1 MRSSEHPEAWTAL
14 RVRASWSSVLLA
26 VIVGVAVYL
35 ARDLFITASQP
46 LGWVAAAAALAL
58 VISPVVE
65 VPARLIPRPLAVI
78 LTMIIGAAIIGS
90 IGAGLIVEIRGQLSL
105 LGEELPAAAAELERE
120 GGDDGILSEVRF
132 ASLVDDL
139 VGQTSVR
146 LSPEPTVEDAAGTA
160 PAFFLSAVL
169 TIFFL
174 LWAQRMF
181 DGFQRQISDEERRD
195 RIARIIAAAVRLTQR
210 YLMGAVPL
218 ALVLG
223 VLAGSAAWIAGLPT
237 PLVLGVVMAVA
248 ALVPYVGV
256 LFGGLPIIILAAAL
270 EPLSTTILLVGALI
284 ALQAASTLVT
294 RSVVETRSF
303 RLDRPSSWWPP
314 WSAPTCTGS
323 AAHSWPPLPA
333 SWRWPWSRPTG
344 ATSSRRHSD
353 GRPTAGSRQPTDRS
367 PAVRGAVE
375 RLVGGG

>member
-1 MRSSEHPEAWTAL
+1 
-14 RVRASWSSVLLA
+14 VV
-26 VIVGVAVYL
+26 VVYL
-35 ARDLFITASQP
+35 TRELFVAATQP

-65 VPARLIPRPLAVI
+65 VPARLMPRFLAVM
-78 LTMIIGAAIIGS
+78 LTLVIGALIIGS

-132 ASLVDDL
+132 AALVDDL
-139 VGQTSVR
+139 VDQTSDR
-146 LSPEPTVEDAAGTA
+146 LSPAPTVEDAAGTL

-181 DGFQRQISDEERRD
+181 EALQRQISDEERRD
-195 RIARIIAAAVRLTQR
+195 RMARIIAAAVHLTQR
-210 YLMGAVPL
+210 YLIGAVPL
-218 ALVLG
+218 AVGLG
-223 VLAGSAAWIAGLPT
+223 VLAGAAASIAGLPT

-270 EPLSTTILLVGALI
+270 EPFPTTLLLVAALI
-284 ALQAASTLVT
+284 ALQAASTMVT
-294 RSVVETRSF
+294 RTVIEARSF
-303 RLDRPSSWWPP
+303 RVGPAIIVVAALI
-314 WSAPTCTGS
+314 GS
-323 AAHSWPPLPA
+323 DVYGIG
-333 SWRWPWSRPTG
+333 G
-344 ATSSRRHSD
+344 AFVATVAGVVVMALIEANRRD
-353 GRPTAGSRQPTDRS
+353 ERS
-367 PAVRGAVE
+367 PAEDRPADRRCAG
-375 RLVGGG
+375 

>member
-1 MRSSEHPEAWTAL
+1 MRSSEQPEAWTAL
-14 RVRASWSSVLLA
+14 RVRASGSSVLLA
-26 VIVGVAVYL
+26 VIALVAVYL
-35 ARDLFITASQP
+35 TRELFVAASQP
-46 LGWVAAAAALAL
+46 LGWIAAAAALAL

-78 LTMIIGAAIIGS
+78 LTLIIGAMIIGS

-139 VGQTSVR
+139 VDQTSGR

-174 LWAQRMF
+174 LWARRMF
-181 DGFQRQISDEERRD
+181 DAFQRQISDEERRD
-195 RIARIIAAAVRLTQR
+195 RMARTISAGVRLAQR
-210 YLMGAVPL
+210 YLIGAVPL
-218 ALVLG
+218 AVGLG
-223 VLAGSAAWIAGLPT
+223 VLAGSVAWIAGLPT

-270 EPLSTTILLVGALI
+270 ETLSTTLLLVGTLV
-284 ALQAASTLVT
+284 ALQVASTVVT
-294 RSVVETRSF
+294 RTVVETRSF
-303 RLDRPSSWWPP
+303 RVGP
-314 WSAPTCTGS
+314 AVIVVAAMVGS
-323 AAHSWPPLPA
+323 DVYGIGGAFVATVAGVVAMALIEANRHDEGSPA
-333 SWRWPWSRPTG
+333 L
-344 ATSSRRHSD
+344 RRL
-353 GRPTAGSRQPTDRS
+353 AGSRVAATD
-367 PAVRGAVE
+367 
-375 RLVGGG
+375 

>member
-1 MRSSEHPEAWTAL
+1 MRSSEQPEAWTAL

-26 VIVGVAVYL
+26 AIAGIAVYL
-35 ARDLFITASQP
+35 TRDLFITASQP

-65 VPARLIPRPLAVI
+65 VPARWIPRPLAVI
-78 LTMIIGAAIIGS
+78 LTMIIGAVIIGS
-90 IGAGLIVEIRGQLSL
+90 VGAGLIVEIRGQLSM

-120 GGDDGILSEVRF
+120 GGDDGILAEVRF

-139 VGQTSVR
+139 VGQTSSR

-174 LWAQRMF
+174 LWAQRVF

-195 RIARIIAAAVRLTQR
+195 RIARVIAAGVRLAQR

-218 ALVLG
+218 AVILG

-270 EPLSTTILLVGALI
+270 EPLSTTVLLVGALI
-284 ALQAASTLVT
+284 ALQAVSTLVT
-294 RSVVETRSF
+294 RTVVETRSF
-303 RLDRPSSWWPP
+303 RVGPAIIVVAAMVGSDVYGIGGAFVATVAGVVAMALIEADR
-314 WSAPTCTGS
+314 
-323 AAHSWPPLPA
+323 
-333 SWRWPWSRPTG
+333 R
-344 ATSSRRHSD
+344 D
-353 GRPTAGSRQPTDRS
+353 EQS
-367 PAVRGAVE
+367 PAQRRPVDSGVAATD
-375 RLVGGG
+375 